1 MSIITQIHDGRI
13 FPSMS
18 AADRALGI
26 YPGTTAYHID
36 THGTTENI
44 GKTNNRQITFEGV
57 TYPSIT
63 AACKAT
69 GLSRDAINWR
79 RGYRKPWQ
87 TPASGA
93 K

>member
-1 MSIITQIHDGRI
+1 MILTRIHDGRE

-18 AADRALGI
+18 AADRALGV
-26 YPGTTAYHID
+26 YCGATRHHID
-36 THGTTENI
+36 THGTTERM
-44 GKTNNRQITFEGV
+44 GKTNARQIEFEGV
-57 TYPSIT
+57 TYPSIS

>member
-18 AADRALGI
+18 AADRALGVST
-26 YPGTTAYHID
+26 GTTSHHIEKY
-36 THGTTENI
+36 GTTENI
-44 GKTNNRQITFEGV
+44 GKTNERQITFEGM

-87 TPASGA
+87 TPALGD